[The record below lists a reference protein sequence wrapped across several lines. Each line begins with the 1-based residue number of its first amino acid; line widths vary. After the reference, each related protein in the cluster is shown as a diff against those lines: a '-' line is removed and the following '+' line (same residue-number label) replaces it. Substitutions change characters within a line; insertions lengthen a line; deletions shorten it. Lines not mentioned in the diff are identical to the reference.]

1 VWFEEFLTN
10 IITEI
15 NNDPALS
22 KISFTPS
29 KLCDY
34 MGMKVNHEDSVLY
47 WAHKNKIP
55 IFCPSITDGAVG
67 DVLFSQTY
75 KGNIL
80 KLDITEDI
88 RRINSIA
95 MRARKSAALILG
107 GGLVKH
113 HIMNANLFR
122 NGVDFCV

>member
-1 VWFEEFLTN
+1 
-10 IITEI
+10 
-15 NNDPALS
+15 
-22 KISFTPS
+22 
-29 KLCDY
+29 

-55 IFCPSITDGAVG
+55 IFCPSITDGAIG
-67 DVLFSQTY
+67 DVLFTQTY

-95 MRARKSAALILG
+95 MRAKKSAALILG

-122 NGVDFCV
+122 NGVDYCV